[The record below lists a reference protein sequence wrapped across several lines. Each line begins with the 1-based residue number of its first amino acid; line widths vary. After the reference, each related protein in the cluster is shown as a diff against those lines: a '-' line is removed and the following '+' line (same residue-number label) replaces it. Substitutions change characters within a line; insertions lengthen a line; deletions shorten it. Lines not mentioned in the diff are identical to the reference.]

1 MLESQRFIGRMS
13 ADPRHLVRIPTP
25 VRARSGSY
33 RAALSGLGLI
43 FLLAT
48 VPAALASGFSPGNIL
63 VSLADGSVE
72 VRGSDGT
79 LQSIISGPFT
89 GQAKGIAID
98 SNGNLLVAYQWTDD
112 HSNGNTVGVYK
123 PDGTFA
129 GTFGSGYNC
138 DPLGVLVDAPGN
150 IYVSERQ
157 CLGRIL
163 QFDPSG
169 NLQQTFY
176 VNADYVGAWWMDLA
190 SDGCTMHYTSDG
202 QNVLRYNICT
212 GTQLSNLNSAPLSN
226 RSSAGALGVRILP
239 DASLLVADHYNVQ
252 RLDSNGN
259 VVGVYYGYPDNGLA
273 AIALDPDGR
282 TFWATDT
289 AGAMLLHIDLS
300 SGSILGN
307 FPTSAA
313 AKGVIVVPPTKSL
326 TPAPVVTGLTFDST
340 TIRRGSSYTSTVSGS
355 NLTTQ
360 TQFDILFRA
369 PGSSADSTLWNW
381 QIGSSIVQFVASDT
395 PTGIWTI
402 TGLRAHQDPADHTGN
417 FVMVSASVTVQ

>member
-1 MLESQRFIGRMS
+1 MS
-13 ADPRHLVRIPTP
+13 AP
-25 VRARSGSY
+25 VPDRSGSY
-33 RAALSGLGLI
+33 RAALFSLGLL
-43 FLLAT
+43 FLLAAA
-48 VPAALASGFSPGNIL
+48 PAALASGFSPGNIL
-63 VSLADGSVE
+63 VSLADGRIE

-98 SNGNLLVAYQWTDD
+98 SNSNLLVAYEWTDD
-112 HSNGNTVGVYK
+112 HSNGNTVGIYN

-138 DPLGVLVDAPGN
+138 EPLGVLADRLGN

-169 NLQQTFY
+169 NLLQTFY
-176 VNADYVGAWWMDLA
+176 VNTDYAGTWWMDLA
-190 SDGCTMHYTSDG
+190 PDGCTMHYTSDG

-212 GTQLSNLNSAPLSN
+212 GVQLSNLNSAPLSN
-226 RSSAGALGVRILP
+226 NSYAGALGVRILP
-239 DASLLVADHYNVQ
+239 DASVLVADHYNVQ

-259 VVGVYYGYPDNGLA
+259 VVGVYYGYPGNGLA
-273 AIALDPDGR
+273 AIALDPDGQ

-289 AGAMLLHIDLS
+289 AASMLLHIDLS
-300 SGSILGN
+300 SGSLLGA

-313 AKGVIVVPPTKSL
+313 PKGIVIVPQPKPS
-326 TPAPVVTGLTFDST
+326 TPAPVVTGLNFDST
-340 TIRRGSSYTSTVSGS
+340 ATRRGSSYTSIVSGS

-360 TQFDILFRA
+360 TYFDILFRA
-369 PGSSADSTLWNW
+369 PGSSDDSVAWNW
-381 QIGSSIVQFVASDT
+381 QAGPSLVQSVASNT
-395 PTGIWTI
+395 PTGTWII
-402 TGLRAHQDPADHTGN
+402 TGIRAHQNPADHTGS
-417 FVMVSASVTVQ
+417 FLTIFASITVR